1 MLDNATIKK
10 LKEKGVDAS
19 VILDLLL
26 EEEPAASPEK
36 PEPTPAE
43 PAAPEPEKAPAA
55 APEKPEPTPAE
66 PAAPEPEKAPA
77 AAPDPILA
85 AIEKL
90 TGTVAGMQAAIQASN
105 LKGKY
110 VESPAGETTDDILKG
125 LFTKRNKEV

>member
-26 EEEPAASPEK
+26 EEEPAAAPEN

-43 PAAPEPEKAPAA
+43 PAAPEPEKAPS
-55 APEKPEPTPAE
+55 
-66 PAAPEPEKAPA
+66 

-125 LFTKRNKEV
+125 LFTKPNN

>member
-1 MLDNATIKK
+1 MLDNATIRK

-26 EEEPAASPEK
+26 EEEPAAAPET
-36 PEPTPAE
+36 PEEAPAE
-43 PAAPEPEKAPAA
+43 PAAPEPEK
-55 APEKPEPTPAE
+55 
-66 PAAPEPEKAPA
+66 
-77 AAPDPILA
+77 APDPILA

-125 LFTKRNKEV
+125 LFTKPN